1 MRKGVAMAKE
11 AEARAIVERVRQLLE
26 CQAVCFIP
34 GCAERALRHPL
45 LDTMLAGS
53 WPVIFSAQS
62 SSASLCLE
70 RALIDESLRALCDLA
85 IQSGTMRT
93 LEMRD
98 SLLERWR
105 LRSIATFPLAR
116 PAGVL
121 GVFVLADERAA
132 MFAQGEERLLYAY
145 LSMHGASLE
154 NALRGGSAR
163 VLQPGANAKQE
174 HLAAAPDQFVRSDF
188 VSMVGHELRAP
199 LGVIK
204 GYAGLLQAYGS
215 SDGTPDPA
223 LTPDRQRHY
232 LDVIMEQV
240 DLLEVLVNDLLDISR
255 IQRGKLALHLRAV
268 DVGSLCRQAVQLGQV
283 RADQREPGKHRLE
296 CRLPARLPPVRADAE
311 RLQQI
316 LMNLIENAIKYSP
329 QGGRV
334 TVEAGLLESQ
344 PQCSAVPGG
353 QDSSAQVCIIVR
365 DQGVGIPARDT
376 ARLFQPFSRL
386 EQSPNARIPGTG
398 LGLYITRKLVEAMNG
413 NIELRSCEGRG
424 TDVTIALPAIAQM
437 SQAYPARLFSFS

>member
-1 MRKGVAMAKE
+1 MAKE
-11 AEARAIVERVRQLLE
+11 AEVRATIECVRQLLE

-34 GCAERALRHPL
+34 GCAERALRHPR
-45 LDTMLAGS
+45 LDSRPAHS
-53 WPVIFSAQS
+53 CPVLFSEQS
-62 SSASLCLE
+62 SSARLCLE
-70 RALIDESLRALCDLA
+70 RALMDETLQALCDLA
-85 IQSGTMRT
+85 LQSGTMRT
-93 LEMRD
+93 LEGREP
-98 SLLERWR
+98 LLARWR
-105 LRSIATFPLAR
+105 LRSVAAFPFVR
-116 PAGVL
+116 PAGIL

-145 LSMHGASLE
+145 LSIYGASLE
-154 NALRGGSAR
+154 TALRDDTAR
-163 VLQPGANAKQE
+163 VRKPGAGEKQE
-174 HLAAAPDQFVRSDF
+174 RAPAAPDQFIRSDF

-215 SDGTPDPA
+215 SDDAPDPA

-240 DLLEVLVNDLLDISR
+240 NLLEVLVNDLLDISR

-268 DVGSLCRQAVQLGQV
+268 DVGALCRQVVQLGQV

-296 CRLPARLPPVRADAE
+296 CHLPARLPLVQADAD

-334 TVEAGLLESQ
+334 AVEAVPLESR
-344 PQCSAVPGG
+344 PQCPVAPGG
-353 QDSSAQVCIIVR
+353 QDCCAQVRITVR
-365 DQGVGIPARDT
+365 DQGVGIPIRDT
-376 ARLFQPFSRL
+376 ERLFQPFVRL
-386 EQSPNARIPGTG
+386 EQSSNARIPGTG

-413 NIELRSCEGRG
+413 NIELQSCEGHG
-424 TDVTIALPAIAQM
+424 TDVTITLPAVAQM